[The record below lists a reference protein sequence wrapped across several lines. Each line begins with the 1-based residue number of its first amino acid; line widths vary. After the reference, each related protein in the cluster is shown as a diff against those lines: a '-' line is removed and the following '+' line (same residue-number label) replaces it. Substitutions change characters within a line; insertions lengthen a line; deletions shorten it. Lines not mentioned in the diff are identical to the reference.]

1 MKRFIVIG
9 LGNFGSWAAQSLYA
23 QGHEV
28 IAVERRSDLVD
39 RYADDVSRGVVG
51 DGSDPALLEEIGAG
65 EADAAVIS
73 TGGDLATSI
82 LATIAL
88 KDLGVGD
95 IYVKVTS
102 REAARALEAFG
113 VQDTIF
119 PEREVA
125 DRLAHHITSTTVLDY
140 ISLTDEHSIQEIAV
154 PDAWIG
160 KTLRELAL
168 PQEHGVQVI
177 AVYHVL
183 TDTMDVVPDPDDP
196 LTESDVAVVAGRDDR
211 VREMLEASGAED

>member
-1 MKRFIVIG
+1 MKRFLVVG
-9 LGNFGSWAAQSLYA
+9 LGNFGSWAAQALYA

-28 IAVERRSDLVD
+28 IAVERRGELVD
-39 RYADDVSRGVVG
+39 RYADEVSRGVVG
-51 DGSDPALLEEIGAG
+51 DGSDRDLLEEIGAG

-88 KDLGVGD
+88 KDLGVED

-102 REAARALEAFG
+102 REAARALEAFD
-113 VQDTIF
+113 VRETIF

-140 ISLTDEHSIQEIAV
+140 ISLTDHHSIQEIAI
-154 PDAWIG
+154 PESWLG
-160 KTLRELAL
+160 KTLEELAL
-168 PQEHGVQVI
+168 PQEFGIQVVAI
-177 AVYHVL
+177 YDVL

-196 LTESDVAVVAGRDDR
+196 LKDSDVAIVAGRDEN
-211 VREMLEASGAED
+211 VRAMLEESGAED

>member
-1 MKRFIVIG
+1 MKRFLVVG
-9 LGNFGSWAAQSLYA
+9 LGNFGSWAAHALYA

-28 IAVERRSDLVD
+28 IAVERRGELVD
-39 RYADDVSRGVVG
+39 CYADQVSRGVVG
-51 DGSDPALLEEIGAG
+51 DGSDRDLLEEIGAG

-88 KDLGVGD
+88 KDLGVED

-102 REAARALEAFG
+102 REAARALEAFD
-113 VQDTIF
+113 VRETIF

-125 DRLAHHITSTTVLDY
+125 DRVAHHIVSTTVLDY
-140 ISLTDEHSIQEIAV
+140 ISLTDHHSIQEIAI
-154 PDAWIG
+154 PESWLG
-160 KTLRELAL
+160 KTLKELAL
-168 PQEHGVQVI
+168 PQEFGIQVVAI
-177 AVYHVL
+177 YDVL

-196 LTESDVAVVAGRDDR
+196 LKDSDVAIVAGRDEK
-211 VREMLEASGAED
+211 VRAMLEDSGVEN

>member
-9 LGNFGSWAAQSLYA
+9 LGHFGSWAAQSLYA

-28 IAVERRSDLVD
+28 IAVERRGELVD
-39 RYADDVSRGVVG
+39 RYADQVTRGVVG
-51 DGSDPALLEEIGAG
+51 DGSDRELLEEIGADQ
-65 EADAAVIS
+65 ADAAVIS

-88 KDLGVGD
+88 RDLGVED

-102 REAARALEAFG
+102 REAARAVDAFG
-113 VQDTIF
+113 VRDTIF

-140 ISLTDEHSIQEIAV
+140 VSLTEHHSIQEIAI
-154 PDAWIG
+154 PESWLG
-160 KTLRELAL
+160 KTLKELSL
-168 PQEHGVQVI
+168 PQEHGIQVVAI
-177 AVYHVL
+177 YHVL
-183 TDTMDVVPDPDDP
+183 TDTMDVVPDPDEP
-196 LTESDVAVVAGRDDR
+196 LTESDVAIVAGRDEN
-211 VREMLEASGAED
+211 VRAMLEESGSAD

>member
-1 MKRFIVIG
+1 MKRFLVIG
-9 LGNFGSWAAQSLYA
+9 LGNFGSWAARSLYA

-28 IAVERRSDLVD
+28 IAVERRSALVD
-39 RYADDVSRGVVG
+39 RYADRVSRGVVG
-51 DGSDPALLEEIGAG
+51 DGSDGDLLEEIGAG
-65 EADAAVIS
+65 DADAAVIS

-88 KDLGVGD
+88 MDLGVEE

-102 REAARALEAFG
+102 REAARALEAFD
-113 VQDTIF
+113 VTDTIF

-140 ISLTDEHSIQEIAV
+140 ISLTDQHSIQEIAI
-154 PDAWIG
+154 PDAWLG
-160 KTLRELAL
+160 RSLRELAL
-168 PQEHGVQVI
+168 PHEYGIQVI

-183 TDTMDVVPDPDDP
+183 SDTMDVVPDPDEP
-196 LTESDVAVVAGRDDR
+196 LAESDVAVVAGRDDK
-211 VREMLEASGAED
+211 VRAMLDESGAGG

>member
-1 MKRFIVIG
+1 MKRFLVIG

-28 IAVERRSDLVD
+28 LAVERRSELVD
-39 RYADDVSRGVVG
+39 RYADQLTRGVVG
-51 DGSDPALLEEIGAG
+51 DGSDRDLLEEIGAG
-65 EADAAVIS
+65 DADAAVIS

-88 KDLGVGD
+88 KDLGVED

-102 REAARALEAFG
+102 REAARALEAFD

-140 ISLTDEHSIQEIAV
+140 ISLTDRHSIQEIAI
-154 PDAWIG
+154 PEFWLG

-168 PQEHGVQVI
+168 PDEYGIQVV

-183 TDTMDVVPDPDDP
+183 NDTLDVVPDPDEP
-196 LTESDVAVVAGRDDR
+196 LTESDVAIVAGRDDR
-211 VREMLEASGAED
+211 VEAMLEEGGAGG

>member
-1 MKRFIVIG
+1 MKRFLVIG
-9 LGNFGSWAAQSLYA
+9 LGNFGSWAARALYA

-39 RYADDVSRGVVG
+39 RYADHVSRGVVG
-51 DGSDPALLEEIGAG
+51 DGADRALLDEIGAG
-65 EADAAVIS
+65 DADAAVIS

-88 KDLGVGD
+88 KDLGVEE

-102 REAARALEAFG
+102 REAARAVEAFD
-113 VQDTIF
+113 VEDTIF

-154 PDAWIG
+154 PDAWLG

-183 TDTMDVVPDPDDP
+183 TDTMDVVPDPDEP
-196 LTESDVAVVAGRDDR
+196 LTESDVAVVAGRDDD
-211 VREMLEASGAED
+211 VKTMLEESGAGG